1 MVTPVP
7 HSHPHADAPVLTAG
21 TPLAAA
27 DAAVIL
33 IHGRGA
39 SAADILELSRQLTP
53 AGIAFLAPQAA
64 NSTWY
69 PLRFLEPI
77 AQNEPYLSSAL
88 ALIAALVAQAEAAG
102 IASSRIAIVG
112 FSQGACLAL
121 EFAARHPARY
131 GGVYGF
137 SGGLIGPPGTTWP
150 DFGSLDGTPIFLG
163 CSDVDSH
170 IPIDRVI
177 ASADRLRELGAE
189 VDMRIYPGMGHTIN
203 KDEIVALRTGI
214 EAMLAQSSTFGEGSS
229 T

>member
-1 MVTPVP
+1 MVTPAP

-21 TPLAAA
+21 TSLAMA

-39 SAADILELSRQLTP
+39 SAADILELSRQLPP
-53 AGIAFLAPQAA
+53 AGIAFLAPQAV

-88 ALIAALVAQAEAAG
+88 ALLAALVAQAESAG

-121 EFAARHPARY
+121 EFAARNPARY

-150 DFGSLDGTPIFLG
+150 DFGSLDGTPIFRG

-177 ASADRLRELGAE
+177 ASADRLRDLGAE
-189 VDMRIYPGMGHTIN
+189 VDLRIYPGMGHTIN
-203 KDEIVALRTGI
+203 KDEIVALRSGI
-214 EAMLAQSSTFGEGSS
+214 EAMLAQSPIRGEGSS